1 MHLQAA
7 QTPGPAT
14 TESVLAMMDKSAA
27 DFRSLTADLE
37 NTKYTDVVKDSSTE
51 TGQIFVRKD
60 QKMRIEIVKPDPR
73 TILRAGDSLFVYTPK
88 IKRVEEYDLGK
99 NRAMVDQYV
108 LLGFGT
114 KSQNMLKSYDVKL
127 TGEDQLDG
135 RKTFLLELTPKSD
148 DVRHQIT
155 KIQMWIDQ
163 SSWLP
168 TQQKFYETGSGDY
181 HPVPL
186 HQCDEES
193 EDQRFQVQ
201 AGLAKRCNSGEAE
214 GLRSFSTAR
223 GLPTGTRDA
232 PKRALRFTPACISSD
247 GRLVRRAE
255 ARRLHWFLQKR
266 VLANG
271 RQRSAAFSC
280 ANSCSF
286 LDRPQRYPARL
297 PSSRIT
303 RWHGTTMETGLVAHA
318 RATART
324 AFGFP
329 SALAT

>member
-1 MHLQAA
+1 
-7 QTPGPAT
+7 
-14 TESVLAMMDKSAA
+14 MMDKSAA

-60 QKMRIEIVKPDPR
+60 QKMRIEILKPDPR
-73 TILRAGDSLFVYTPK
+73 TILRNGDSLFVYTPK

-168 TQQKFYETGSGDY
+168 DSAKILRDWIRRLHT
-181 HPVPL
+181 VPL
-186 HQCDEES
+186 HQRDEES
-193 EDQRFQVQ
+193 EDQRLQVQ
-201 AGLAKRCNSGEAE
+201 AGLAKRRNSGEAE
-214 GLRSFSTAR
+214 GLRSFSSGGLLPERGTLEAR
-223 GLPTGTRDA
+223 PISAR
-232 PKRALRFTPACISSD
+232 CISCD
-247 GRLVRRAE
+247 GRPYA
-255 ARRLHWFLQKR
+255 
-266 VLANG
+266 G
-271 RQRSAAFSC
+271 
-280 ANSCSF
+280 
-286 LDRPQRYPARL
+286 
-297 PSSRIT
+297 
-303 RWHGTTMETGLVAHA
+303 
-318 RATART
+318 
-324 AFGFP
+324 
-329 SALAT
+329 